1 MKILKRKWIAY
12 AITLFVLPLLA
23 NSYVARTPVDA
34 AITTLRWYPDYNGDG
49 YSDLAVGVIGENI
62 GTIVDAGAVNVIFSS
77 GTGLNA
83 YTVPDWFLNQDTFGL
98 DDQCENYDE
107 FGSCTAGGDFNKDGY
122 ADLVVGIPHED
133 FAGQIDAGA
142 VEVVYGPSN
151 GFSKGYL
158 FTKDS
163 PNVEGVCTV
172 GDHFGYALAVGDF
185 NGDGYHDLAIGVP
198 YANVAPARMDAGAVN
213 VIYGSPGGLS
223 ATWVPDQIWNQNSL
237 RYGDGSE
244 SADCFGSSLAA
255 GDFNKDG
262 YADLAIGVP
271 YEIINT
277 VVNAGAVD
285 VIYGSKTGLNATVK
299 PDQFWYQGSSAMGG
313 VSQLG
318 DLFGEALAVGDF
330 NGDGYADLTIGAFGK
345 RINNNPS
352 AGAFY
357 TIYGSATGL
366 QRVGGMYYQGAF
378 FGAVKDMAESY
389 DRFGDTLA
397 TGDFNVDGYDDLAV
411 GIPYEDVGTIVN
423 AGAVHVFYGNTGG
436 LQSVNPDDQVW
447 TQNSANV
454 DDACE
459 TNDYFGD
466 TLTVG
471 YFNRDTDKT
480 ADLAIGVPGE
490 DIFFGMTA
498 ILRTNAGAVN
508 VIYGSPTGLSATS
521 ARADQFWTQ
530 DSAYVDDTSES
541 YDFFGGQRY

>member
-1 MKILKRKWIAY
+1 MKILKRKWIGV
-12 AITLFVLPLLA
+12 AITLFVLPLLV
-23 NSYVARTPVDA
+23 NSYIARTLVGA

-49 YSDLAVGVIGENI
+49 YSDLAVGVLGENI

-83 YTVPDWFLNQDTFGL
+83 YTVADRFLNQDTVGL

-107 FGSCTAGGDFNKDGY
+107 FGSCLTGGDFNKDGY

-133 FAGQIDAGA
+133 FAGQIDVGA
-142 VEVVYGPSN
+142 IQVVYGASN

-318 DLFGEALAVGDF
+318 DLFGEALATGDF
-330 NGDGYADLTIGAFGK
+330 NGDGYADLTIGACGK
-345 RINNNPS
+345 RINNNLA
-352 AGAFY
+352 AGAIY

-366 QRVGGMYYQGAF
+366 QRVGAMYYQGAL
-378 FGAVKDMAESY
+378 FGAIKDMAERD

-436 LQSVNPDDQVW
+436 LQAVNPDDQIW

-454 DDACE
+454 EDVCE
-459 TNDYFGD
+459 ANDYFGD

-471 YFNRDTDKT
+471 YFNRASDKA

-490 DIFFGMTA
+490 DIFYGMTA
-498 ILRTNAGAVN
+498 ILRTDAGAVN
-508 VIYGSPTGLSATS
+508 VIYSSPTGLSATYVP
-521 ARADQFWTQ
+521 DQFWTQ
-530 DSAYVDDTSES
+530 DSAYVEDTSES
-541 YDFFGGQRY
+541 YDFFGGQRH